1 MPFLPAPL
9 PVPGRI
15 RNIRNIRGSL
25 GILAAVCLAVNL
37 AACSLLAPAPLP
49 PVQPEWRLVPEATVL
64 GENRQFFMYGRRL
77 DSVTVTIPPTLA
89 MEEGAVSS
97 KGRVKSFHF
106 KVLPLSKDSLAQGEE
121 VGIREVRVKTPDT
134 AVVFKIKVIDE
145 AHPR

>member
-1 MPFLPAPL
+1 MPSFAKPPRDPARSLSPRSLPGFQ
-9 PVPGRI
+9 VP
-15 RNIRNIRGSL
+15 
-25 GILAAVCLAVNL
+25 AAAGCLAL
-37 AACSLLAPAPLP
+37 GLCACAVFAPPRSP

-77 DSVTVTIPPTLA
+77 DSVTIKIPPALE

-106 KVLPLSKDSLAQGEE
+106 KVLPLAKDSLAQGEE

-134 AVVFKIKVIDE
+134 A
-145 AHPR
+145 